1 MSVLRMTK
9 AVIPRHPE
17 LWQQFIYGLPRGKQ
31 SHLVMFA
38 DSHGGNIPT
47 MADFKL
53 QGDVTE
59 RRAETTRTVGSS
71 KLAEAGSC
79 TPWKGHVN
87 NNVSVKINILFR
99 GKPLKEV
106 KKKALRKP
114 EAF

>member
-1 MSVLRMTK
+1 
-9 AVIPRHPE
+9 
-17 LWQQFIYGLPRGKQ
+17 
-31 SHLVMFA
+31 MFA

-59 RRAETTRTVGSS
+59 RRVETTRTVGSP

-79 TPWKGHVN
+79 APWKGHIN

-106 KKKALRKP
+106 KMKALRKP